1 VSDTV
6 APTKQQTNERTPSKR
21 ANEQTLFRN
30 IEKLPSSKKENKVT
44 VSKID
49 NWPPPVPPLPRR
61 SQAQEIK
68 KSRNRRKII
77 DEK

>member
-1 VSDTV
+1 M
-6 APTKQQTNERTPSKR
+6 
-21 ANEQTLFRN
+21 LFRN

-49 NWPPPVPPLPRR
+49 DWPPPVPSPDGRR
-61 SQAQEIK
+61 RN
-68 KSRNRRKII
+68 KSRNQEI